1 MTKSSMQSQLQKLL
15 NPKAIRKYLFYSLL
29 LIVGYI
35 INPKTLILAIFIIG
49 TIVGKMLRAQIAD
62 NMFMFDPLVFFS
74 ILLMYHWGFKY
85 LLLFLFITVFVADA
99 LAGKISSGSL
109 LNYFLFHFCP
119 LISFLIFGKLGI
131 AVMGNI
137 SAILYSVLY
146 SYIRIT
152 YLAGDPIA
160 TTIKAVTNVV
170 FVFLYISF
178 FAPVFAFIM

>member
-1 MTKSSMQSQLQKLL
+1 MAKLDTQKLMQKYL
-15 NPKAIRKYLFYSLL
+15 DPKAVRKYLFYAII
-29 LIVGYI
+29 LIIGYI

-49 TIVGKMLRAQIAD
+49 TVVGKMLRAQIAD

-85 LLLFLFITVFVADA
+85 LILFLFITVFVADA

-119 LISFLIFGKLGI
+119 LVSFFIFGRLGI
-131 AVMGNI
+131 AVMGNV
-137 SAILYSVLY
+137 SAIMYSVLY
-146 SYIRIT
+146 GYIRINF
-152 YLAGDPIA
+152 LAGDPIA
-160 TTIKAVTNVV
+160 TTIKAVTNVI

-178 FAPVFAFIM
+178 FAPVFALIM